1 MRIDVSFTPHEVSRR
16 EGPGLCVVVDV
27 LRATSSMT
35 TALWNGCTGIYPVI
49 EPSEAFPL
57 ADGAEVLAC
66 GERNGVRIP
75 GYHLGNSP
83 AEFSM
88 EAVGGKRLV
97 MCTTNGTRAVRAAAA
112 YRRTF
117 IGCFLNAP
125 AVASL
130 LAREGDDATILC
142 AGREEDFSMEDT
154 LCAGMILSELEGEM
168 SDAAVASVAIFE
180 QYQDRIAEV
189 LLDAEH
195 GRFLRRIGFAAD
207 IDYCARAGI
216 TDIVPEVL
224 ASKEPPPHDLIIKA
238 RVGHEEKSLLTR

>member
-1 MRIDVSFTPHEVSRR
+1 
-16 EGPGLCVVVDV
+16 LCVVVDV

-49 EPSEAFPL
+49 EPSEAFSL

-83 AEFSM
+83 AEFRM
-88 EAVGGKRLV
+88 ESVGGKRLV

-112 YRRTF
+112 YRRIF

-130 LAREGDDATILC
+130 LAGEGDDVTILC
-142 AGREEDFSMEDT
+142 AGREGDFSMEDT

-168 SDAAVASVAIFE
+168 SDAAVASVSIFE

-189 LLDAEH
+189 LLESEH
-195 GRFLRRIGFAAD
+195 GRFLQRIGFAAD
-207 IDYCARAGI
+207 IDYCARAAV

-238 RVGHEEKSLLTR
+238 RVDADTFGEGRND